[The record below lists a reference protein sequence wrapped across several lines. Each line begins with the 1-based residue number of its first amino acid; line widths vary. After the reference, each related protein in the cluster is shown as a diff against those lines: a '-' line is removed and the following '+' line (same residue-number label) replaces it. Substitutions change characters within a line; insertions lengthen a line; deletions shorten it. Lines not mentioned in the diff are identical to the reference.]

1 MDTRYLSYILTIARK
16 KNMTKAAEELFVSQS
31 SLSQYLTKLEQE
43 LGTPI
48 FFRARGELTLTP
60 AGRLYVEAAQQVIQ
74 IKEQLYKDIAGLDN
88 KGHITIGCTSQFALV
103 ALAEVVPKFKAYYP
117 DYRVEITEQSL
128 PALTGMLLD
137 ENIDLGLMAANT
149 IKPFDT
155 EHADVLRREEVL
167 FALPTD
173 HPYIQENPDG
183 PIRQDD
189 FIKRFGDENFLMSR
203 KGSTLRV
210 LADQLFHKYDFEPS
224 TVCETNS
231 IMAAQIMVSNGSGVT
246 FLGESCT
253 ENGGPVACYSLE
265 PKLYRLNL
273 LARRKHW
280 ILNDAEKL
288 FCRLIQEWFQPD
300 RRRAP

>member
-1 MDTRYLSYILTIARK
+1 MDTRYLTYILTIARK

-43 LGTPI
+43 LGTPL
-48 FFRARGELTLTP
+48 FFRAKGELTLTP
-60 AGRLYVEAAQQVIQ
+60 AGQLYVEAAHQVIQ

-88 KGHITIGCTSQFALV
+88 KGHITIGCTSQFALM
-103 ALAEVVPKFKAYYP
+103 ALTEIVPKFKTHYP

-173 HPYIQENPDG
+173 HPYVKENPNG

-189 FIKRFGDENFLMSR
+189 FVKRFGDENFLLSR

-210 LADQLFHKYDFEPS
+210 LADQLFQKYGFEPS

-231 IMAAQIMVSNGSGVT
+231 IVATQIMVSNGSGVT
-246 FLGESCT
+246 FLGQSCT
-253 ENGGPVACYSLE
+253 KEGGPVACYSLE

-288 FCRLIQEWFQPD
+288 FCRLTREWFQPSG
-300 RRRAP
+300 REV